1 MKLGRHLSISGGI
14 DKAIDETI
22 AINANSVQIFT
33 KSPRSWKKKEIS
45 EAEIKKTKEKISK
58 FDIKGFVVHSSYLVN
73 LATPHDELYNK
84 SKQEIKEDYNQA
96 GLIGADYYVFHPGNY
111 VRSSPQIGI
120 KRIIK
125 AVKELLAEVKN
136 ETKLLIENTA
146 GAGTEIG
153 SNLDELKEIMDGID
167 NFERTGLCLDLCH
180 LFAAGYDISN
190 QAGIEALIQE
200 VDNKIGLEHLKL
212 IHLNDSKFELGTN
225 KDRHAHIG
233 QGEIGLENF
242 AIIINHRKLKD
253 KLFIIETPPF
263 DGTDKD
269 IQTILNLKK
278 GE

>member
-33 KSPRSWKKKEIS
+33 KSPRSWQKKEIS
-45 EAEIKKTKEKISK
+45 EEEIKKTREKIK
-58 FDIKGFVVHSSYLVN
+58 KYEIKAFVVHSSYLVN
-73 LATPHDELYNK
+73 LATPNDDLYYK
-84 SKQEIKEDYNQA
+84 SKEEIKEDYRQA
-96 GLIGADYYVFHPGNY
+96 GRLGADYYVFHPGNY
-111 VRSSPQIGI
+111 VKSSKEAGI
-120 KRIIK
+120 KRIVK
-125 AVKELLAEVKN
+125 AVKELLNEVKN
-136 ETKLLIENTA
+136 ETKFLIENTA

-153 SNLDELKEIMDGID
+153 SNLDELKEIMYEVD
-167 NFERTGLCLDLCH
+167 NFTRMGLCLDLCH
-180 LFAAGYDISN
+180 LFAADYDISN

-200 VDNKIGLEHLKL
+200 VNNKIGLKHLNL

-233 QGEIGLENF
+233 QGKIGLENF
-242 AIIINHRKLKD
+242 ETIINHEKLKD
-253 KLFIIETPPF
+253 KLFIIETPAF
-263 DGTDKD
+263 DGVDKD

>member
-14 DKAIDETI
+14 DKAIDEAI

-33 KSPRSWKKKEIS
+33 KSPRSWQKKEIS
-45 EAEIKKTKEKISK
+45 EEEIKKTREKIK
-58 FDIKGFVVHSSYLVN
+58 KYEIKAFVVHSSYLVN
-73 LATPHDELYNK
+73 LATPNDDLYYK
-84 SKQEIKEDYNQA
+84 SKEEIKEDYRQA
-96 GLIGADYYVFHPGNY
+96 GRLGADYYVFHPGNY
-111 VRSSPQIGI
+111 VKSSKEAGI
-120 KRIIK
+120 KRIVK
-125 AVKELLAEVKN
+125 AVKELLNEVKN

-153 SNLDELKEIMDGID
+153 SNLDELKEIMYEVD
-167 NFERTGLCLDLCH
+167 NFTRMGLCLDLCH
-180 LFAAGYDISN
+180 LFAADYDISN

-200 VDNKIGLEHLKL
+200 VNNKIGLKHLNL

-233 QGEIGLENF
+233 QGKIGLENF
-242 AIIINHRKLKD
+242 ETIINHEKLKD
-253 KLFIIETPPF
+253 KLFIIETPAF
-263 DGTDKD
+263 DGVDKD

>member
-33 KSPRSWKKKEIS
+33 KSPRSWQKKEIS
-45 EAEIKKTKEKISK
+45 EEEIKKTREKRK
-58 FDIKGFVVHSSYLVN
+58 KHEIKGFVIHSSYLVN
-73 LATPHDELYNK
+73 LASPNDELYNK
-84 SKQEIKEDYNQA
+84 SKEEIKEDYRQA
-96 GLIGADYYVFHPGNY
+96 GRLGADYYVFHPGNY
-111 VRSSPQIGI
+111 VKSSKEAGI
-120 KRIIK
+120 KRIVK
-125 AVKELLAEVKN
+125 AVKELLNEVNN

-153 SNLDELKEIMDGID
+153 SNLDELKEIMYEVD
-167 NFERTGLCLDLCH
+167 NLARMGLCLDLCH

-200 VDNKIGLEHLKL
+200 VNNKIGLKQLNL

-233 QGEIGLENF
+233 QGKIGLENF
-242 AIIINHRKLKD
+242 ETIINHEKLKD
-253 KLFIIETPPF
+253 KLFIIETPAF
-263 DGTDKD
+263 DGVDKD